1 MFKSDFKLIAE
12 YFRTKRLHKKYK
24 GSKEKLQHANETLK
38 MFSALTGDDSFEKAY
53 NKSNFAAGGVNMC
66 DVVEQIRAEGRAEG
80 KAEGKNELIM
90 NLVKAKAG
98 TLEQIASWLKLSVS
112 EVKKIAGKIPEPVQL

>member
-53 NKSNFAAGGVNMC
+53 NKSNFAAGGVTMC
-66 DVVEQIRAEGRAEG
+66 DVVEQIRAEG